1 MTPEALSAC
10 YREHHRRLYLVALA
24 ITMNRHAAEDAV
36 HDALERLLGKNR
48 RPDNL
53 LAYVIRAVRNAAIDV
68 ARRRRREEPVPQEF
82 FVAVDGPVCEISP
95 RILAEAFGELR
106 RNERET
112 ILLHVYADMSFREIA
127 DLRRRP
133 PGTVA
138 AWYRRG
144 LTRLR
149 RILKEE
155 Q

>member
-24 ITMNRHAAEDAV
+24 ITMNREMAEDAV

-48 RPDNL
+48 RPDDL
-53 LAYVIRAVRNAAIDV
+53 LAYVVRAVRNAAIDV
-68 ARRRRREEPVPQEF
+68 ARRRRREEPMQREF
-82 FVAVDGPVCEISP
+82 LVAVDGPVCEISP
-95 RILAEAFGELR
+95 RMLAEAFGGLS

-133 PGTVA
+133 LNTVT

-149 RILKEE
+149 RILKVEK
-155 Q
+155 